1 MEAYCQKMKLNIDNT
16 EPMQHFVCWKWECV
30 RKESGSRLSLFRNQ
44 KCSCGNVM
52 ATVLSPPSECSSF
65 EIGFVKETASF
76 IISDDL
82 YVMPN
87 VFGTVIRLLQKQEI
101 TDIGDFVE
109 QTVDISKKE
118 VSSRFL

>member
-1 MEAYCQKMKLNIDNT
+1 L
-16 EPMQHFVCWKWECV
+16 WKCDGQSIV
-30 RKESGSRLSLFRNQ
+30 S
-44 KCSCGNVM
+44 
-52 ATVLSPPSECSSF
+52 LSPPPECSIF
-65 EIGFVKETASF
+65 ESGFVKETASF